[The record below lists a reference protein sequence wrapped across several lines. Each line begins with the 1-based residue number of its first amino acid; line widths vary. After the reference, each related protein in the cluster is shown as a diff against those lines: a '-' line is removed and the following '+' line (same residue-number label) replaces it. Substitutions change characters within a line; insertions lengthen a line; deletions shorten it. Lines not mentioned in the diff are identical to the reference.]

1 MSRFDR
7 TEHKALQLSRVQRGT
22 YITMPYYKEIYEEK

>member
-7 TEHKALQLSRVQRGT
+7 TEHNALQLSKVQRGT
-22 YITMPYYKEIYEEK
+22 YATMAYYKEIYEEK